1 MILWFDQAEACS
13 LKYLAVNKNSIIKP
27 KSRSFNRKM
36 LMLAKLSLMS
46 SVYELV
52 EVFYFPDKTV
62 KKIYEKYKI
71 EKVYTYHVLNIQ
83 TVRA

>member
-1 MILWFDQAEACS
+1 
-13 LKYLAVNKNSIIKP
+13 
-27 KSRSFNRKM
+27 
-36 LMLAKLSLMS
+36 MLAKLSLMS

-62 KKIYEKYKI
+62 KKINEKYKI
-71 EKVYTYHVLNIQ
+71 KKVYTYHLLNIQ